1 MSLLSHFETIASIP
15 HPSGHLEAIRNHIIG
30 LAQEQGLD
38 FQVDA
43 VGNVLVCVPP
53 TEGRD
58 ADTVNVLQAHMDMVP
73 QSDPQL
79 PFDWQKDSLQLR
91 TIAEGMDEEY
101 PAVPL
106 LKATGTTLGADNGI
120 GVAAMLEVMCNRDLP
135 HGPVRLLFTVDE
147 ETGMSGVKQMEPGWV
162 LQSLGEGQK
171 CCLLNL
177 DAEREGDLMV
187 SCAGAVDL
195 QATFRYKMDAEV
207 PEGDVA
213 ILLGISGLK
222 GGHSGMDVHLG
233 RGNACKLMVRFLKHA
248 VVNFEA
254 RVATIRGGGVRNAIP
269 RDAEAVITVP
279 SEVVEDLL
287 EEVRYYDELYRYEL
301 RSSDNGVCFSAR
313 VIGEKG
319 TEGYPQMLLPEEVQ
333 DDILNSIEAAHDG
346 VFRMSPDLPN
356 VVETSCNLA
365 SVRTDC
371 EGICRV
377 LFMIRSLNEE
387 MKRAIASR
395 LQSCFILG
403 GAKVDF
409 CAAYSGW
416 ETQLSSPLV
425 VRAREVYL
433 QLFGQELCVNSVHCG
448 LECGVL
454 KEKNPALEIVAFGP
468 TIHHPHSP
476 QESVELPSV
485 ERFWRFLCAM
495 I

>member
-1 MSLLSHFETIASIP
+1 
-15 HPSGHLEAIRNHIIG
+15 
-30 LAQEQGLD
+30 
-38 FQVDA
+38 
-43 VGNVLVCVPP
+43 
-53 TEGRD
+53 
-58 ADTVNVLQAHMDMVP
+58 
-73 QSDPQL
+73 
-79 PFDWQKDSLQLR
+79 
-91 TIAEGMDEEY
+91 
-101 PAVPL
+101 
-106 LKATGTTLGADNGI
+106 
-120 GVAAMLEVMCNRDLP
+120 
-135 HGPVRLLFTVDE
+135 
-147 ETGMSGVKQMEPGWV
+147 MSGVKQMEPGWV
-162 LQSLGEGQK
+162 QRSLGEGQK
-171 CCLLNL
+171 GCLLNL

-195 QATFRYKMDAEV
+195 LATFRYKMDAEV

-213 ILLGISGLK
+213 IRPNLSGLQ

-233 RGNACKLMVRFLKHA
+233 RGNACKLMIRFLKHI

-254 RVATIRGGGVRNAIP
+254 RVATIEGGGVRNAIP
-269 RDAEAVITVP
+269 RGAEAIIAVP
-279 SEVVEDLL
+279 AEVVEDLM

-301 RSSDNGVCFSAR
+301 RASDSDVRFTAH
-313 VIGEKG
+313 VIGESG
-319 TEGYPQMLLPEEVQ
+319 AEGYPQTLLPEEVQ
-333 DDILNSIEAAHDG
+333 DDILNSIETAHDG

-365 SVRTDC
+365 SVHTDS
-371 EGICRV
+371 EGVCRV

-387 MKRAIASR
+387 MKRALASR

-416 ETQLSSPLV
+416 ETPITSPLV
-425 VRAREVYL
+425 TRARRVYQ
-433 QLFGQELCVNSVHCG
+433 QLFNREIRINSVHCG

-485 ERFWRFLCAM
+485 ERFWQFL
-495 I
+495 

>member
-1 MSLLSHFETIASIP
+1 MSLLSHFESIASIP
-15 HPSGHLEAIRNHIIG
+15 HPSGHLEAIRNYIIG
-30 LAQEQGLD
+30 MAMDQKLD
-38 FQVDA
+38 YRVNA
-43 VGNVLVCVPP
+43 IGNVLVTVPP
-53 TEGRD
+53 SKGRD
-58 ADTVNVLQAHMDMVP
+58 SDTVTILQAHMDMVP
-73 QSDPQL
+73 QSDPQMS
-79 PFDWQKDSLQLR
+79 FDWHKDPLRLR
-91 TIAEGMDEEY
+91 TLAEGEDEEY
-101 PAVPL
+101 PDVAL
-106 LKATGTTLGADNGI
+106 LKASGTTLGADNGI
-120 GVAAMLEVMCNRDLP
+120 GIAAMLEVMCDPDLP
-135 HGPVRLLFTVDE
+135 HGPVLLLFTVDE

-162 LQSLGEGQK
+162 LQSLDEVQK
-171 CCLLNL
+171 TCLLNL

-195 QATFRYKMDAEV
+195 LATFRYKMDAEV

-213 ILLGISGLK
+213 VRLAVSGLK

-233 RGNACKLMVRFLKHA
+233 RGNACKLMIRFLKHA

-254 RVATIRGGGVRNAIP
+254 RVASICGGGVRNAIP

-279 SEVVEDLL
+279 AEVVDELL
-287 EEVRYYDELYRYEL
+287 EEVDYYDELYRYEL
-301 RSSDNGVCFSAR
+301 RSSDNEVRFSAH
-313 VIGEKG
+313 VIGESG
-319 TEGYPQMLLPEEVQ
+319 AEDYPQALLPEEVQ

-346 VFRMSPDLPN
+346 VFRMSPDLPD

-365 SVRTDC
+365 LVRTDG

-387 MKRAIASR
+387 MKRALASR

-409 CAAYSGW
+409 CAAYAGW
-416 ETQLSSPLV
+416 ETPLTSPLV
-425 VRAREVYL
+425 ARARRVYQ
-433 QLFGQELCVNSVHCG
+433 QLFGREIHVNSVHCG

-476 QESVELPSV
+476 QESVELASV
-485 ERFWRFLCAM
+485 ERFWQFLCAM